1 MNQTGTTRETNG
13 EPRGMDEL
21 LTELEQAFAVYRQ
34 DLERYEKKK
43 NPLGGLFGV
52 GSSLKDDSCHDRLDE
67 RLEKTVAD
75 MCAIPPSAED
85 AARAVRMLLHPQE
98 GRAWPLAAE
107 WMLRAVE
114 RHTLPLIPFLTP
126 EAAAGFLRDYTS
138 RYKPWDRLPAQKEV
152 CRALK
157 NKAVGKRQ

>member
-1 MNQTGTTRETNG
+1 MNRTDTAKEMN
-13 EPRGMDEL
+13 EAERGMDSLLAEL
-21 LTELEQAFAVYRQ
+21 AQAFAAYRQ

-75 MCAIPPSAED
+75 LCALSPSAED
-85 AARAVRMLLHPQE
+85 AARAVRTLLKPQD
-98 GRAWPLAAE
+98 GTPWPLAAE

-114 RHTLPLIPFLTP
+114 RHTIPLIPFLTP
-126 EAAAGFLRDYTS
+126 EDAAGFLRDYTS
-138 RYKPWDRLPAQKEV
+138 RYRPWDRLPAQKEV

-157 NKAVGKRQ
+157 NKAVGNRQ

>member
-13 EPRGMDEL
+13 EPRGMDTML
-21 LTELEQAFAVYRQ
+21 AELEQALAVYRQ

-67 RLEKTVAD
+67 RLEKTVGD
-75 MCAIPPSAED
+75 MCAILPSAED

-114 RHTLPLIPFLTP
+114 RHTLPLIPFLAP
-126 EAAAGFLRDYTS
+126 EDAVGFLRDYTS

-152 CRALK
+152 SRALK
-157 NKAVGKRQ
+157 NKAVGNRQ